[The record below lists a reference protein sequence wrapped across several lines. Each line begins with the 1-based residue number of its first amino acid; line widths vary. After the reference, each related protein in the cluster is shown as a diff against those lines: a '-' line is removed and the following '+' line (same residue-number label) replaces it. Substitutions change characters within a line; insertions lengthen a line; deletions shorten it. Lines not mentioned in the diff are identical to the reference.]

1 MIHTDK
7 NGVQLIILF
16 VEVINN
22 QRQEKG
28 KPGNVVKFTSA
39 VCRKSDSKS
48 FLYAAVVDGKRN
60 HTRPVP
66 RVESAHDPTTQTA
79 IG

>member
-28 KPGNVVKFTSA
+28 KPGNVVKFTFA

-48 FLYAAVVDGKRN
+48 RN

>member
-28 KPGNVVKFTSA
+28 KPGNVVKFTFA

-48 FLYAAVVDGKRN
+48 FLYAAVVDG
-60 HTRPVP
+60 
-66 RVESAHDPTTQTA
+66 
-79 IG
+79 